1 MHPGIQPAQVKISV
15 NKTAPHP
22 LSKTASG
29 GKIIHKIALPNPI
42 IFHLSLSFNNF
53 YNFLQIASHASIC
66 IIQCLLNG
74 I

>member
-29 GKIIHKIALPNPI
+29 GKIIHKIALPQPI
-42 IFHLSLSFNNF
+42 IRYLTPP
-53 YNFLQIASHASIC
+53 
-66 IIQCLLNG
+66 
-74 I
+74 